1 MENYRLII
9 MQYFCGLECGEVGS
23 GLNVNLTFLL
33 MTNILLSF
41 SAAII
46 ALPSEPTK
54 HGPLCRATRV
64 DNYRFVLQI
73 KFSRDR
79 IL

>member
-1 MENYRLII
+1 MENDRLII

-33 MTNILLSF
+33 MTNTLIHALF
-41 SAAII
+41 RCNYCSA
-46 ALPSEPTK
+46 LFVVT
-54 HGPLCRATRV
+54 TRV

-73 KFSRDR
+73 KFSKDC